1 MHIIWHYP
9 HFKFHAGGT
18 RFLAEISN
26 YLTFDS
32 RRMITFIVNQSDD
45 KFVKAHFSKEIDII
59 NTNSTSTNNLI
70 YWLIFPFFLTKDF
83 FQTLYMVKKS
93 NTDVLFATLFPS
105 NFIMACISK
114 ITHRPF
120 YHYCYEPFPF
130 LQNKDFINT
139 FPQPKRLL
147 LNILSILYSP
157 LDRWASRQA
166 TKTFTLNQIT
176 QQMIKSVYAVDS
188 IVTLMGVDS
197 DHFSPQKSKKY
208 QQMFPGRK
216 IIAHSTDYTSMKNS
230 DLAVSIMAELVKQ
243 YPKAMMLSTSTRPNA
258 PEKQGLVDLVR
269 SLNLDNN
276 VKFLDLIE
284 YNDLPILYSNAI
296 CYLSCSTDKMLGT
309 TSSNLPV
316 KESLACGTPALR
328 ANITT
333 EDVVDRKSGFLIDP
347 RDAVEV
353 AKNIGYLID
362 NPKTAKK
369 MGLAG
374 RKRIVKEYKWQQ
386 VADIIIREI
395 GAPS

>member
-139 FPQPKRLL
+139 FPHPKRLL
-147 LNILSILYSP
+147 LKILRVMYAP
-157 LDRWASRQA
+157 LDSWASRQA
-166 TKTFTLNQIT
+166 VKTFTLNQIT
-176 QQMIKSVYAVDS
+176 QQMIKDVYGVNS

-197 DHFSPQKSKKY
+197 KHFSPQKSKKY
-208 QQMFPGRK
+208 QQMYNGRSV
-216 IIAHSTDYTSMKNS
+216 IAHSTDYTTMKNT
-230 DLAVSIMAELVKQ
+230 DLAIKIMSQLIKTH
-243 YPKAMMLSTSTRPNA
+243 PKAVLLVTSTRPNA
-258 PEKQGLVDLVR
+258 PEKKNLISLVDNLG
-269 SLNLDNN
+269 LNDN
-276 VKFLDLIE
+276 VIFLDLID
-284 YNDLPILYSNAI
+284 YNDLPILYSNAV

-316 KESLACGTPALR
+316 KEAMACGTPALR

-333 EDVVDRKSGFLIDP
+333 EDVVDGYSGFLIDP
-347 RDAVEV
+347 RESLKV
-353 AKNIGYLID
+353 AKKIGYLID

-369 MGLAG
+369 MGLEG
-374 RKRIVKEYKWQQ
+374 RKRIVKEYKWQH

-395 GAPS
+395 GA

>member
-1 MHIIWHYP
+1 MQIIWHYP
-9 HFKFHAGGT
+9 HFKLHAGGT

-32 RRMITFIVNQSDD
+32 RRKITFIVNQSDE
-45 KFVKAHFSKEIDII
+45 KFVKAHFSKEINII
-59 NTNSTSTNNLI
+59 NTNSTSTSNLI

-83 FQTLYMVKKS
+83 IQTFSAVKDS
-93 NTDVLFATLFPS
+93 DTDILFATLFPS
-105 NFIMACISK
+105 NLIMACMSK
-114 ITHRPF
+114 ITKRSF

-130 LQNKDFINT
+130 LQNKDFIDT

-147 LNILSILYSP
+147 LNILRILYSP
-157 LDRWASRQA
+157 LDHWASRQA
-166 TKTFTLNQIT
+166 AKTFTLNQIT
-176 QQMIKSVYAVDS
+176 QQMIKNVYGVDS

-230 DLAVSIMAELVKQ
+230 DLAVTIMAELVKK
-243 YPKAMMLSTSTRPNA
+243 YPKAMMLITSTRPNA
-258 PEKQGLVDLVR
+258 PEKQGLVDMVR
-269 SLNLDNN
+269 ALNLDNN
-276 VKFLDLIE
+276 VKFLDLID
-284 YNDLPILYSNAI
+284 YNDLPILYSNAV

-316 KESLACGTPALR
+316 KEALACGTPALR

-333 EDVVDRKSGFLIDP
+333 EDVVDGLTGFLIEP
-347 RDAVEV
+347 RESVTV
-353 AKNIGYLID
+353 AKKIGYLID

-374 RKRIVKEYKWQQ
+374 RKRIVKEYQWKK
-386 VADIIIREI
+386 VADIIVKEL
-395 GAPS
+395 GD